1 MIIQCKYD
9 ELGRDITGCP
19 IQPNK
24 ICKIID
30 ESGNE
35 IIIDRE
41 DLSLWAQYTWYVIQG
56 HGQSKYLKRNTLHK
70 NTTIEFHREL
80 MGFPNGLEIDHINR
94 NGLDNRK
101 ANLRIVDH
109 KTNQNNLPKRT
120 GASSQYFGVSRDSE
134 RKSWNVYCNY
144 HGKTKNLGKY
154 ENEIEAAIAYDNF
167 LILNDLEK
175 PRNFYGEIPNVNSL

>member
-41 DLSLWAQYTWYVIQG
+41 DLSLWAQYTWYVVQG
-56 HGQSKYLKRNTLHK
+56 HGQSKYLKRNTLNK

-80 MGFPNGLEIDHINR
+80 MNFPKDYEIDHINR

-109 KTNQNNLPKRT
+109 KTNQNNLPKRK
-120 GASSQYFGVSRDSE
+120 GASSKYFGVSWCKV
-134 RKSWNVYCNY
+134 RKSWTAYS
-144 HGKTKNLGKY
+144 HHKGKAKNLGRFKS
-154 ENEIEAAIAYDNF
+154 EIEAAVGYDNF
-167 LILNDLEK
+167 LIINNISR
-175 PRNFYGEIPNVNSL
+175 PRNFYGEIANVNTL